1 MEVLEIESFL
11 WLTPSEL
18 FMMVVLTTEFWL
30 SPLALSEHVWH
41 LERWHLWGLEFWH
54 LWHSSLHFLL
64 FLGSGF
70 LDLGPVI
77 SDFLLELFSG
87 DVIEFLFVPWLIET
101 VEHDTGLGDI
111 LNNVGDLLDSLLISG
126 AGVVFHGHVEEL
138 VSNTDEIKSMFH
150 DSIHNFTVSE
160 HAGIEVIKAPVLPD
174 IADLLHLASFV
185 VLIDSVDEHV
195 SGGLHLVCS
204 NCIIVLVELDSKVI
218 GVLPGWLN
226 PFTEA
231 LLGDW
236 IILLVVHSSDGLNV

>member
-1 MEVLEIESFL
+1 MEVFEA
-11 WLTPSEL
+11 EL
-18 FMMVVLTTEFWL
+18 LLWL
-30 SPLALSEHVWH
+30 SPLTELLVLWELSEH
-41 LERWHLWGLEFWH
+41 LERWHLWCLE
-54 LWHSSLHFLL
+54 LWHSILHFLHLCVGGFFEFVLVLVHFL
-64 FLGSGF
+64 FEF
-70 LDLGPVI
+70 
-77 SDFLLELFSG
+77 FSSN
-87 DVIEFLFVPWLIET
+87 VVEFLWVPGLFET
-101 VEHDTGLGDI
+101 VEHDTGGGEI
-111 LNNVGDLLDSLLISG
+111 LDDVGDLLDSLLISG